1 MNQTGKINA
10 GSLTLII
17 GGVALA
23 GLLAYG
29 WRSGEELPLWP
40 ALAVVAVN
48 LVGAAKIAMDTKKA
62 RKQG

>member
-1 MNQTGKINA
+1 MNQTGKMSLGN
-10 GSLTLII
+10 LTLVI

-29 WRSGEELPLWP
+29 WSSGEELPLWP

-48 LVGAAKIAMDTKKA
+48 LVAAAKIGMEARKN